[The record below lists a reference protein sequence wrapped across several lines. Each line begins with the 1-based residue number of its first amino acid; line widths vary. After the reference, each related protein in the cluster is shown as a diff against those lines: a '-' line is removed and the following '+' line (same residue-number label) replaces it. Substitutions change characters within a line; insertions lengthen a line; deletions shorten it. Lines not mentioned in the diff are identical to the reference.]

1 MAASVIGAV
10 AVVLGYLLADNPIL
24 AFTAVVGPLWLMTL
38 PYHSSLSVRL
48 AIATFSSALIV
59 PFVPGR
65 PFVWECAAL
74 LGWSGMAVTLFLR
87 REHPAMM
94 QLIRSNALIYV
105 GVVGYCIVLLI
116 TMRYRG
122 FGLRI
127 LGSDTMG
134 GRFYLQQLISAI
146 FPWLLAALPLT
157 EKTLTRLFYMQCLLT
172 ITFLVSDL
180 ALANQAAVILPLLQF
195 FEVATDAIT
204 FEMQAGQFGIRR
216 FQSLALIGGGF
227 TYFLWARYGLP
238 AFFTRKGIFLIPL
251 GIALLAFGMLSGHRY
266 LFIILIM
273 TFGFCSYAQRLFSFR
288 NSLIVGSATVLGLI
302 AIYLFPDR
310 LPLAGQR
317 AISFLPGIE
326 VHAIAHQDAR
336 STWEMRRVLRKIGL
350 EMAPDYFW
358 IGRGLGFSS
367 TSDTFAA
374 ANRDPVMAHV
384 NIGRFYNGLVGML
397 VNTGIFGTFFMLM
410 FLTGGTVVAVRMT
423 RILRAHRW
431 TDAFALVC
439 TVIVSLWMARVLGW
453 LFLHGDSEW
462 ALRSFSLQA
471 AMLVACHYHLT
482 LRLEADG
489 TRENPAP
496 AG

>member
-1 MAASVIGAV
+1 MAAAVIGAV

-24 AFTAVVGPLWLMTL
+24 AFSAVIGPLWLMTL
-38 PYHSSLSVRL
+38 PYHSALSARL

-94 QLIRSNALIYV
+94 QMIRSNALIYL
-105 GVVGYCIVLLI
+105 GVIGYCVVLVI

-157 EKTLTRLFYMQCLLT
+157 EKTLTRLFYLQCLLT
-172 ITFLVSDL
+172 ITFLVSDF
-180 ALANQAAVILPLLQF
+180 ALANQAVFILPLLQF

-227 TYFLWARYGLP
+227 TYYLWARYGLP
-238 AFFTRKGIFLIPL
+238 AFFTRKGIFLIPV

-273 TFGFCSYAQRLFSFR
+273 TFGFCSYAQRLFSLR
-288 NSLIVGSATVLGLI
+288 NSLVVGSAALLGLI

-410 FLTGGTVVAVRMT
+410 FLTGGTVVAVRMM
-423 RILRAHRW
+423 RLLREHRW
-431 TDAFALVC
+431 TDPFAQVC
-439 TVIVSLWMARVLGW
+439 SVIVSLWMARVLGW

-471 AMLVACHYHLT
+471 AMLVACHYHLS
-482 LRLEADG
+482 LRLETDSP
-489 TRENPAP
+489 RENPAS